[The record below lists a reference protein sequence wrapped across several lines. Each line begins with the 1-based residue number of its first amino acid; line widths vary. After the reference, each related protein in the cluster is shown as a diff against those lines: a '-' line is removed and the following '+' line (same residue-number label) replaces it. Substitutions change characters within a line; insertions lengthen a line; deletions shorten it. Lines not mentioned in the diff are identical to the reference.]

1 MQAVIMAGGKGT
13 RLSSITNDEIP
24 KPMVRLNGKPILEH
38 QLEVLK
44 ANGIIEYFFIVG
56 HLGEKI
62 EEYFGDG
69 SKWDVHITYIH
80 EDMPLGTA
88 GALYYLKGLVQDDF
102 FLVFGDLIF
111 DISVERF
118 HAFHRGHNAQISLLV
133 HPNSHPYDSDVIV
146 LDDNQQVVRCDSKN
160 NTRDYYYRNIVNAG
174 LYMVH
179 ASVLDRIAEPVK
191 TDLEKGI
198 IFPMM
203 EAGEGVFGYCTSEFV
218 KDVGTPER
226 LRATEADL
234 SNGIV
239 HAKNLDQPQKAIFL
253 DRDGTI
259 NKYVGLISRPEQ
271 LELEDMAAEA
281 IAAINRS
288 EYLAIVITNQPV
300 VARGMCSIS
309 DVEEIHDKMETLLG
323 REGAYV
329 DAIKFCP
336 HHPDKGYP
344 EENPDYKIE
353 CSCRKPKPGMI
364 LEVAEQYHIDL
375 SKSWMIGDCT
385 TDVQTGINAGTRTIL
400 VQTGEGGADKKQN
413 VTPDVIKTDI
423 RDAVAYILK
432 QKSSK

>member
-38 QLEVLK
+38 QLEALK
-44 ANGIIEYFFIVG
+44 SNGITEYFFIVG

-69 SKWDVHITYIH
+69 SKWNVTITYIR

-88 GALYYLKGLVQDDF
+88 GALYYLKGKVKGDF
-102 FLVFGDLIF
+102 FLVLGDLIF
-111 DISVERF
+111 DISVKRF
-118 HAFHRGHNAQISLLV
+118 LDFHQEHQAKLTLLV

-146 LDDNQQVVRCDSKN
+146 LDGDGKVVSCDSKN
-160 NTRDYYYRNIVNAG
+160 NVRDYYYRNIVNAG
-174 LYMVH
+174 LYMVNE
-179 ASVLDRIAEPVK
+179 AVLEKLTEPVK

-198 IFPMM
+198 IFPMTRAD
-203 EAGEGVFGYCTSEFV
+203 EDVYGYCTSEYV

-226 LRATEADL
+226 LRATELDI

-239 HAKNLDQPQKAIFL
+239 HAKNLDLPQKAIFL

-259 NKYVGLISRPEQ
+259 NKYVGLVSKTEQ
-271 LELEDMAAEA
+271 FELENSAAKA

-288 EYLAIVITNQPV
+288 QYLAIVITNQPV
-300 VARGMCSIS
+300 VARGMCGIK
-309 DVEEIHDKMETLLG
+309 DVEEIHNKMETLLG
-323 REGAYV
+323 KEGAYV

-344 EENPDYKIE
+344 EENPAYKIACE
-353 CSCRKPKPGMI
+353 CRKPKPGMI
-364 LEVAEQYHIDL
+364 LDAAKQFNIDL
-375 SKSWMIGDCT
+375 AESWTIGDST
-385 TDVQTGINAGTRTIL
+385 MDIQTGANAGTHTIL
-400 VQTGEGGADKKQN
+400 LKTGVGGTDQKYDVTADYAAENLMSAVEIVLEREG
-413 VTPDVIKTDI
+413 
-423 RDAVAYILK
+423 
-432 QKSSK
+432 

>member
-44 ANGIIEYFFIVG
+44 NNGITEYFFIVG

-69 SKWDVHITYIH
+69 SKWNVTITYIR

-88 GALYYLKGLVQDDF
+88 GALYYLKGKVKGDF

-111 DISVERF
+111 DISVKRF
-118 HAFHRGHNAQISLLV
+118 LDFHQEHQAKLTLLV

-146 LDDNQQVVRCDSKN
+146 LDEEEKVVGCDSKN
-160 NTRDYYYRNIVNAG
+160 NVRDYYYRNIVNAG
-174 LYMVH
+174 LYMVNE
-179 ASVLDRIAEPVK
+179 AVLEKLAEPVK
-191 TDLEKGI
+191 TDLEKDI
-198 IFPMM
+198 IFPMTR
-203 EAGEGVFGYCTSEFV
+203 ADEGIYGYCTSEYV

-226 LRATEADL
+226 LRATELDI

-239 HAKNLDQPQKAIFL
+239 HAKNLDLPQKAIFL

-259 NKYVGLISRPEQ
+259 NKYVGLVSKTEQ
-271 LELEDMAAEA
+271 FELENSAAKA

-288 EYLAIVITNQPV
+288 RYLAIVITNQPV
-300 VARGMCSIS
+300 VARGMCGIK
-309 DVEEIHDKMETLLG
+309 DVEEIHNKMETLLG
-323 REGAYV
+323 KEGAYV

-344 EENPDYKIE
+344 EENPAYKIACE
-353 CSCRKPKPGMI
+353 CRKPKPGMI
-364 LEVAEQYHIDL
+364 LDAAKQFNIDL
-375 SKSWMIGDCT
+375 AESWTIGDST
-385 TDVQTGINAGTRTIL
+385 MDIQTGVNAGTHTIL
-400 VQTGEGGADKKQN
+400 LKTGVGGTDQKYDVTADYAAENLMSAVEIVLEREG
-413 VTPDVIKTDI
+413 
-423 RDAVAYILK
+423 
-432 QKSSK
+432 